1 MKIDK
6 LEIAAALAPGLLLAA
21 VCGIV
26 LGAVAGTLDPAE
38 RAALGAMMAPR
49 GALLFLGWM
58 LAAGVLGA
66 LSLRLYSQWAG
77 ASARLAE
84 AGQSLV
90 TASATRCSRL
100 LNTVLQRWLRMPRK
114 ISDCS
119 QNGLLA
125 TTNSSLKRTP
135 D

>member
-84 AGQSLV
+84 AG
-90 TASATRCSRL
+90 ASRSGVPLRGSMVCESR
-100 LNTVLQRWLRMPRK
+100 RPRT
-114 ISDCS
+114 ST
-119 QNGLLA
+119 QW
-125 TTNSSLKRTP
+125 R
-135 D
+135 